1 MEYQSCRKSGLWRF
15 YRIYKGS
22 RWRAKLQKSFRT
34 QHPSCDRGERYR
46 RGRNAPLRWVFK
58 QVLLFYA
65 CEISKRTVPILPHR
79 KIVKVQ
85 LNIRQQIATGRCS
98 IGLVDPCGHSNSRHC
113 CWDIATQLPDL
124 HLSQTTNQWDVSE
137 TRLPQICQS
146 ANNRVLRFVFD
157 QLIFFKEYL
166 K

>member
-1 MEYQSCRKSGLWRF
+1 MDHQSCRKSGLWRF
-15 YRIYKGS
+15 YRIYNGS

-34 QHPSCDRGERYR
+34 SIHHAIAARDIAEDEM
-46 RGRNAPLRWVFK
+46 LRFDGCSSR
-58 QVLLFYA
+58 FY
-65 CEISKRTVPILPHR
+65 SFTPVKSLPILPHR

-85 LNIRQQIATGRCS
+85 LNIRQQRATGRCS

-146 ANNRVLRFVFD
+146 ANNRVIRFVFD